1 MIIDE
6 KDWGHYFWRKGL
18 DDRMFS
24 KNDYW
29 VAGLHHFLSKHAF
42 SMLLLWWYWS
52 EKTKHS
58 GFSWGREITGQ
69 TSGRFL
75 ICSPNIHFSSFISD
89 FSRWKIVG
97 FFRNFFTHLQ
107 EALLCALLSPSRAW
121 KMKLRKFVI
130 VSLLTALANR
140 KAINP
145 RYRSNRL
152 SFFVQELLFVFDI
165 LQW

>member
-1 MIIDE
+1 
-6 KDWGHYFWRKGL
+6 
-18 DDRMFS
+18 
-24 KNDYW
+24 
-29 VAGLHHFLSKHAF
+29 
-42 SMLLLWWYWS
+42 MLLLWWYWS

-152 SFFVQELLFVFDI
+152 SFFVQELFVSLTFFNGNCGCD
-165 LQW
+165 LSKLYTLGSTRQYQKLLCSAPELP